1 MFAIQCTAKF
11 ATHAGNLGSKCK
23 EVTLQKHIAI
33 VFALLLMSAAGFAQ
47 IPMAGN
53 VFLGYSLNH
62 GSTGLTDTGTLN
74 GWEGSVEG
82 KIFPFVGIVGDVS
95 AQYGTLFD
103 PFYGNVSTRV
113 QSYLVGPRVS
123 FPAGRFRPYFHVLF
137 GASHLYESNFIFGR
151 SSDTDFA
158 DAIGGGVDYHLIPR
172 VSWRLQLDDLQ
183 TRFYNGQQDNAR
195 FSTGLAV
202 SF

>member
-1 MFAIQCTAKF
+1 MRKY
-11 ATHAGNLGSKCK
+11 
-23 EVTLQKHIAI
+23 IAI

-47 IPMAGN
+47 IPTAGN
-53 VFLGYSLNH
+53 IFLGYSLNH
-62 GSTGLTDTGTLN
+62 GSTGLSDTGTLN

-82 KIFPFVGIVGDVS
+82 KMFPFVGIVADVS
-95 AQYGTLFD
+95 AQYGTLGN
-103 PFYGNVSTRV
+103 PFTGLNDSTRV
-113 QSYLVGPRVS
+113 QSYLFGPRVS
-123 FPAGRFRPYFHVLF
+123 FPAGKFRPYFHVLF
-137 GASHLYESNFIFGR
+137 GASHLHETDDFLGVNSE
-151 SSDTDFA
+151 TDFA

-183 TRFYNGQQDNAR
+183 TRFHGGRQDDTR